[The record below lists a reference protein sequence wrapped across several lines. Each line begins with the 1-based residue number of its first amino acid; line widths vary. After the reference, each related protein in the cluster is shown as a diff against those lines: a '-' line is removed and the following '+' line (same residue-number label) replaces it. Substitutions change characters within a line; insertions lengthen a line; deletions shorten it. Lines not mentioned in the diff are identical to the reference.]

1 MLQKVAIVVLLIVL
15 FPVLLK
21 IGFYV
26 FLFFLGLSLVATL
39 AFYLARKKMLSNLQK
54 HLRHQANASNQ
65 NQTNDANSIIIDVK
79 AEHRN

>member
-54 HLRHQANASNQ
+54 HLRQPASSQ
-65 NQTNDANSIIIDVK
+65 QDTNDGQNIVIDVK